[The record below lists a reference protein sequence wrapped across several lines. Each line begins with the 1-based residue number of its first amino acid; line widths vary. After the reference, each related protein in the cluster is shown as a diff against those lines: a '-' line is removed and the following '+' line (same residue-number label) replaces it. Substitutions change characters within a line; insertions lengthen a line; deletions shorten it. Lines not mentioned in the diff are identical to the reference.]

1 MGRAPC
7 CDKSRV
13 KKGPWSPEEDTTLKN
28 YLHKHGTGG
37 NWIALPTKAGLNRCG
52 KSCRLR
58 WLNYLRPD
66 IKRGGFTEGEDNVI
80 CTLHGTIGS
89 RWSIIA
95 SQLPGRT
102 DNDIKNYWNTKL
114 KKKLLATN
122 NMNLATRDTVDT
134 NLSQFSDSIPKTETL
149 HDQGAPSC
157 FDGTLPYLMDVS
169 SGQSFDPCTQISPS
183 NPMEVNGFETRE
195 GKSFSIISPSQE
207 VSSLPTSSGLG
218 LENNYSI
225 WSGNEGVDN
234 VSGVLMDYGFET
246 PNDDLLDGFGY

>member
-28 YLHKHGTGG
+28 YLHKHGSGG

-66 IKRGGFTEGEDNVI
+66 IKRGGFTEGEDKVI
-80 CTLHGTIGS
+80 CTLYGTIGS

-122 NMNLATRDTVDT
+122 NMNTVDT

-149 HDQGAPSC
+149 HDQGTPSC
-157 FDGTLPYLMDVS
+157 FDGTLPYLKDVS

-234 VSGVLMDYGFET
+234 VSGVLMPLGFEP

>member
-28 YLHKHGTGG
+28 YIHKHGTGG
-37 NWIALPTKAGLNRCG
+37 NWIALPTKA
-52 KSCRLR
+52 
-58 WLNYLRPD
+58 
-66 IKRGGFTEGEDNVI
+66 
-80 CTLHGTIGS
+80 
-89 RWSIIA
+89 A

-149 HDQGAPSC
+149 QDQGAPSC

-225 WSGNEGVDN
+225 WSGNECVDN
-234 VSGVLMDYGFET
+234 VSGVLMDYGFEP

>member
-37 NWIALPTKAGLNRCG
+37 NWIALPTKA
-52 KSCRLR
+52 
-58 WLNYLRPD
+58 
-66 IKRGGFTEGEDNVI
+66 
-80 CTLHGTIGS
+80 
-89 RWSIIA
+89 A

-157 FDGTLPYLMDVS
+157 FDGTLPYLKDVS

-183 NPMEVNGFETRE
+183 NLMEVNGFETRE
-195 GKSFSIISPSQE
+195 GKSFSIISPSHE

-234 VSGVLMDYGFET
+234 VSGVLMDYGFDP